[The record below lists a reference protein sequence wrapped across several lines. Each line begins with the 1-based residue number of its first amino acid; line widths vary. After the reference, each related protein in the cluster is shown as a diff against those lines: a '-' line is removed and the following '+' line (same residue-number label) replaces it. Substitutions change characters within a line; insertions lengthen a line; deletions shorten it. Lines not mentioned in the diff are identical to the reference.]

1 MKRCAALLVTAFALL
16 APFAPIAPAKAQPEQ
31 DRRAL
36 MTLYFASIAADRC
49 DFPLTEEEADR
60 LVRTASDLQ
69 KKLKLSDEAAD
80 VLYEEVETRFE
91 KTLPDACKPE
101 SEGAKSY
108 AEVLERLRKG
118 K

>member
-1 MKRCAALLVTAFALL
+1 MQRLAAFLATAFVLL
-16 APFAPIAPAKAQPEQ
+16 APAFTASAQPEQ
-31 DRRAL
+31 DRREL

-49 DFPLTEEEADR
+49 DFPLTEDEADK
-60 LVRTASDLQ
+60 LVRGASDLQ

-80 VLYEEVETRFE
+80 VLYEEIETRFE
-91 KTLPDACKPE
+91 KTLPDACKPD

-108 AEVLERLRKG
+108 AQVLERIRKG

>member
-1 MKRCAALLVTAFALL
+1 MKRLAASFATAFVLL
-16 APFAPIAPAKAQPEQ
+16 LPGFPASAQPEQ
-31 DRRAL
+31 DRREL

-49 DFPLTEEEADR
+49 DFPLTEEEADK
-60 LVRTASDLQ
+60 LVRGASDLQ
-69 KKLKLSDEAAD
+69 KKLKLSDTAAD

-108 AEVLERLRKG
+108 AQVLERIRKG
-118 K
+118 Q